1 VSEDLKY
8 PVGQFDKQATYSS
21 SERAGFTRVL
31 EETPANLRAAVAGL
45 SESQLDTPYRPDGWT
60 VRQVVHHVPDSH
72 MNAYIRV
79 KLALTED
86 KPIIKPYDET
96 AWALLSDSRGSCEV
110 SLALLEALHSRWVD
124 LWRNLNESDWQRGFV
139 HPEMLKSDQAK
150 AAENPEWAQ
159 GFAADQFG
167 VITLEQALG
176 TYAWHS
182 RHHVAH
188 VTQLRARMNW

>member
-1 VSEDLKY
+1 MSDDLKY
-8 PVGQFDKQATYSS
+8 PVGQFDKQAAYSS
-21 SERAGFTRVL
+21 SERAGFIRVL

-45 SESQLDTPYRPDGWT
+45 SESQLETPYRPDGWT

-72 MNAYIRV
+72 MNAFIRM

-86 KPIIKPYDET
+86 KPIIKPYDEA
-96 AWALLSDSRGSCEV
+96 AWALLTDSQGPCEV
-110 SLALLEALHSRWVD
+110 SLVLLEALHSRWVE
-124 LWRNLNESDWQRGFV
+124 LLQGFSETDWKRGFV

-188 VTQLRARMNW
+188 ITHLRARMGW

>member
-8 PVGQFDKQATYSS
+8 PVGKFEKKDTYSS
-21 SERAGFTRVL
+21 SERAAFIRVL
-31 EETPANLRAAVAGL
+31 EETPAQMRLAVAGL
-45 SESQLDTPYRPDGWT
+45 TEAQLETPYRSDGWT

-72 MNAYIRV
+72 MNAFIRM

-86 KPIIKPYDET
+86 KPIIKPYDEA
-96 AWALLSDSRGSCEV
+96 AWALLADSRGPCEV
-110 SLALLEALHSRWVD
+110 SLVLLEALHSRWVELLRGFAD
-124 LWRNLNESDWQRGFV
+124 SDWKRGFV
-139 HPEMLKSDQAK
+139 HPEMLKSDQEK
-150 AAENPEWAQ
+150 AANDPAWAQ

-167 VITLEQALG
+167 LVILEQALG

-188 VTQLRARMNW
+188 VTGLRERMGW

>member
-8 PVGQFDKQATYSS
+8 PVGKFEKQATYSS
-21 SERAGFTRVL
+21 SERAEFIQVL
-31 EETPANLRAAVAGL
+31 ENAPAQLRAAVAGL
-45 SESQLDTPYRPDGWT
+45 SESQLETPYRPEGWT

-72 MNAYIRV
+72 MNAFIRM

-96 AWALLSDSRGSCEV
+96 AWALLSDSRGPCEV
-110 SLALLEALHSRWVD
+110 SFILLEALHSRWVELLRD
-124 LWRNLNESDWQRGFV
+124 MTEADWKRGFV
-139 HPEMLKSDQAK
+139 HPEMLKSDQAR

-159 GFAADQFG
+159 GFSADQFG
-167 VITLEQALG
+167 VITLKQALG

-188 VTQLRARMNW
+188 VTSLRARMGW

>member
-8 PVGQFDKQATYSS
+8 PVGQFDKQATFSS
-21 SERAGFTRVL
+21 SERAEFIRVL
-31 EETPANLRAAVAGL
+31 EETPVNLRAAVAGL
-45 SESQLDTPYRPDGWT
+45 SESQLETPYRPDGWT

-72 MNAYIRV
+72 MNAYIRI

-96 AWALLSDSRGSCEV
+96 AWALLADSRGLCEV
-110 SLALLEALHSRWVD
+110 SLVLLEALHLRWVD
-124 LWRNLNESDWQRGFV
+124 LWRNMNEADWKRGFV
-139 HPEMLKSDQAK
+139 HPEMMKSDQAK
-150 AAENPEWAQ
+150 AAANPEWAQ

-167 VITLEQALG
+167 VITLEQVLG

-188 VTQLRARMNW
+188 VTHLRARMGW

>member
-1 VSEDLKY
+1 MSEDLKY
-8 PVGQFDKQATYSS
+8 PVGTFDKQATYSS
-21 SERAGFTRVL
+21 SERAGFIRVL

-45 SESQLDTPYRPDGWT
+45 SESQLEIPYRPEGWT

-72 MNAYIRV
+72 MNAYIRL

-86 KPIIKPYDET
+86 QPTIKPYDET
-96 AWALLSDSRGSCEV
+96 AWASLSDSRGPCEV
-110 SLALLEALHSRWVD
+110 SLVLLEALHSRWVD
-124 LWRNLNESDWQRGFV
+124 LWRDMNESDWKRGFV
-139 HPEMLKSDQAK
+139 HPELLKQARAK

-159 GFAADQFG
+159 AFAADQFG
-167 VITLEQALG
+167 VVTLEQVLG

-188 VTQLRARMNW
+188 ITHLRARTGW

>member
-8 PVGQFDKQATYSS
+8 PVGKFDKQAAYSS
-21 SERAGFTRVL
+21 SERATFIEVL
-31 EETPANLRAAVAGL
+31 EETPAQMRAAVAGL
-45 SESQLDTPYRPDGWT
+45 SDAQLETPYRPDGWT

-72 MNAYIRV
+72 MNAYIRL

-96 AWALLSDSRGSCEV
+96 AWALLSDSRGPCEV
-110 SLALLEALHSRWVD
+110 SLDLLEALHSRWVN
-124 LWRNLNESDWQRGFV
+124 LWRNLQETDWRRGFV

-150 AAENPEWAQ
+150 AVADPEWAQ
-159 GFAADQFG
+159 GFTADQFG
-167 VITLEQALG
+167 VITLEQMLG

-188 VTQLRARMNW
+188 ITHLRERSGW